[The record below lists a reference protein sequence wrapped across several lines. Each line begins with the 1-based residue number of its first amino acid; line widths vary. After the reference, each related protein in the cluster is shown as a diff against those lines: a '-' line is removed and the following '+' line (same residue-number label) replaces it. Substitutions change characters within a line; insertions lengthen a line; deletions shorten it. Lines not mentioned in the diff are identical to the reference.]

1 VGADP
6 TGDRSAKGRR
16 PFKKGEKECTSVTRV
31 NNGSAKLSV
40 LKQALR
46 SCRGAFYA
54 TAVFSFFI
62 NLLMFVQ
69 PLYMLQVYD
78 RVLVSRSE
86 QTLVLLTVI
95 AGGML
100 LLMALLELVRSRVL
114 VRVGA
119 HLDRQLSLR
128 VFRAVFDPA
137 NRKAGVGPQA
147 LSDLNTV
154 REFLTGAGFISFC
167 DAPWTPIFLVIA
179 FAIHPWLGVLSLVA
193 MIILV
198 ILAVL
203 NEISTRETLQD
214 AGKMSGAASQYAQNS
229 MRSAEALQAMGMMP
243 GIAARWSRQH
253 GRMLELQAL
262 ASDRAGLI
270 VGLSKFTRIFVQ
282 VMVLGLGAYLAIEN
296 LITAGM
302 IIACSIILG
311 RALQPVEMVIGQ
323 WKFLLNA
330 RAAYGRLNDAL
341 SAVPQDHTN
350 MALPRPEGRLVV
362 ERVIAMQPGTQVAIL
377 KGVTFALEPGE
388 VLGVIGPSAAGK
400 STLARALIGIWPIMG
415 GAVRLDG
422 VDIHQWSREEV
433 GPHLG
438 YLPQDVALFDGTI
451 AENIARFGAVDSL
464 AVIEAAQ
471 KAGVHDMVLG
481 FPAGYDTVIGD
492 GGHVLSGGQR
502 QRIGLARA
510 LYGRPAFV
518 LLDEPNSN
526 LDSVGEE
533 ALMRAIHQMRQ
544 EKTTVVVISH
554 RMNILT
560 GVDKIMLLTDGQ
572 VAQFGPRDQ
581 IIGQLTRPVPMQQQ
595 QQPAPRPP
603 TPPTGTV
610 TPLQTPQP
618 GAVAP
623 GTPPGGPSPTPPP
636 PSDPS
641 LGTQVGTEGQERKS
655 T

>member
-1 VGADP
+1 MSKGKQETAKV
-6 TGDRSAKGRR
+6 SA
-16 PFKKGEKECTSVTRV
+16 
-31 NNGSAKLSV
+31 
-40 LKQALR
+40 LKRALR
-46 SCRGAFYA
+46 TCRGAFWA
-54 TAVFSFFI
+54 TAGFSFVI

-86 QTLVLLTVI
+86 STLVFLTII
-95 AGGML
+95 AGAML
-100 LLMALLELVRSRVL
+100 LMMAMLELVRSRVL

-119 HLDRQLSLR
+119 HLDRQLSHK

-137 NRKAGVGPQA
+137 NRQSVGTQA
-147 LSDLNTV
+147 LGDLNTV

-167 DAPWTPIFLVIA
+167 DAPWAPIFLLIA
-179 FAIHPWLGVLSLVA
+179 FAIHPWLGVLSVVA
-193 MIILV
+193 MIILI

-203 NEISTRETLQD
+203 NEVSTRQTLQD
-214 AGKMSGAASQYAQNS
+214 AGKMSMAASQYAQNS

-243 GIAARWSRQH
+243 GIAARWSAKH
-253 GRMLELQAL
+253 GRMLELQAQ
-262 ASDRAGLI
+262 ASDRAGVI

-282 VMVLGLGAYLAIEN
+282 VMVLGLGAYLSIEN
-296 LITAGM
+296 LITGGM

-323 WKFLLNA
+323 WKFLINA
-330 RAAYGRLNDAL
+330 RAAYGRLNEML
-341 SAVPQDHTN
+341 SAAPQDHTN
-350 MALPRPEGRLVV
+350 MQLPRPEGRLIV
-362 ERVIAMQPGTQVAIL
+362 ERVVAMQPGTQIPIL

-400 STLARALIGIWPIMG
+400 STLARALIGIWSIVG

-471 KAGVHDMVLG
+471 KAGVHDMILG
-481 FPAGYDTVIGD
+481 FPNGYDTIIGD

-526 LDSVGEE
+526 LDSIGEE

-581 IIGQLTRPVPMQQQ
+581 VISQLTRPVPQPQPQ
-595 QQPAPRPP
+595 PQPQQPARPAA
-603 TPPTGTV
+603 PPNV
-610 TPLQTPQP
+610 ASLQP
-618 GAVAP
+618 AP
-623 GTPPGGPSPTPPP
+623 GGSAPSSTGGAST
-636 PSDPS
+636 D
-641 LGTQVGTEGQERKS
+641 GQERK
-655 T
+655 TT

>member
-1 VGADP
+1 V
-6 TGDRSAKGRR
+6 SKG
-16 PFKKGEKECTSVTRV
+16 K
-31 NNGSAKLSV
+31 NGSGQVSV
-40 LKQALR
+40 LKRALR

-86 QTLVLLTVI
+86 PTLVFLTLI

-137 NRKAGVGPQA
+137 NRQAGVGPQTLA
-147 LSDLNTV
+147 DLNTV
-154 REFLTGAGFISFC
+154 REFLTGSGFISFC
-167 DAPWTPIFLVIA
+167 DAPWAPIFLIIA
-179 FAIHPWLGVLSLVA
+179 FLIHPWLGILSVIAMVL
-193 MIILV
+193 LV
-198 ILAVL
+198 ILAVW
-203 NEISTRETLQD
+203 NEVSTRDTLRD
-214 AGKMSGAASQYAQNS
+214 AGHMSGAAAQYAQNS

-243 GIAARWSRQH
+243 GIAARWSRKH

-262 ASDRAGLI
+262 ASDRAGII
-270 VGLSKFTRIFVQ
+270 VGLSKFIRIFVQ

-323 WKFLLNA
+323 WKFLINA
-330 RAAYGRLNDAL
+330 RAAYARLNTAL
-341 SAVPQDHTN
+341 SAVPQDHVN
-350 MALPRPEGRLVV
+350 MALPRPEGRLVA
-362 ERVIAMQPGTQVAIL
+362 ERVVSMQPGTQTAIL
-377 KGVTFALEPGE
+377 KGVSFALEPGE

-400 STLARALIGIWPIMG
+400 STLARVLIGIWPIMG

-451 AENIARFGAVDSL
+451 AENIARFGPVDSL

-481 FPAGYDTVIGD
+481 FPSGYDTVIGD

-533 ALMRAIHQMRQ
+533 ALMRAINQMRQ
-544 EKTTVVVISH
+544 ERTTVVVISH

-581 IIGQLTRPVPMQQQ
+581 IISQLTRPVPQP
-595 QQPAPRPP
+595 QQPQRPAGAN
-603 TPPTGTV
+603 TGTV
-610 TPLQTPQP
+610 TPLQPLP
-618 GAVAP
+618 
-623 GTPPGGPSPTPPP
+623 PSPSGAGPLPPASP
-636 PSDPS
+636 PSE
-641 LGTQVGTEGQERKS
+641 GTEDQERKS

>member
-1 VGADP
+1 MSKGKNDTAKV
-6 TGDRSAKGRR
+6 SA
-16 PFKKGEKECTSVTRV
+16 
-31 NNGSAKLSV
+31 
-40 LKQALR
+40 LKRALR
-46 SCRGAFYA
+46 TCRGAFWA
-54 TAVFSFFI
+54 TAGFSFVI

-86 QTLVLLTVI
+86 STLVFLTII
-95 AGGML
+95 AGAML
-100 LLMALLELVRSRVL
+100 LMMALLELVRSRVL

-119 HLDRQLSLR
+119 HLDRQLSHK

-137 NRKAGVGPQA
+137 NRQGVGAQA
-147 LSDLNTV
+147 LGDLNTV
-154 REFLTGAGFISFC
+154 REFLTGSGFIAFC
-167 DAPWTPIFLVIA
+167 DAPWAPIFLVIA
-179 FAIHPWLGVLSLVA
+179 FLIHPWLGVLSVVSML
-193 MIILV
+193 ILV
-198 ILAVL
+198 FLAVL
-203 NEISTRETLQD
+203 NEISTRQSLQD
-214 AGKMSGAASQYAQNS
+214 AGKMSMAANQYAQSS

-243 GIAARWSRQH
+243 GIAARWSRKH
-253 GRMLELQAL
+253 GRMLELQAH
-262 ASDRAGLI
+262 ASDRAGVI

-282 VMVLGLGAYLAIEN
+282 VMVLGLGAYLSIEN
-296 LITAGM
+296 LITGGM

-323 WKFLLNA
+323 WKFLVNA
-330 RAAYGRLNDAL
+330 RAAYGRLNDML
-341 SAVPQDHTN
+341 SAVPQDHN
-350 MALPRPEGRLVV
+350 SMPLPRPEGRLTV
-362 ERVIAMQPGTQVAIL
+362 ERVVAMQPGTQVAIL

-400 STLARALIGIWPIMG
+400 STLARVLIGIWPVVA

-451 AENIARFGAVDSL
+451 AENIARFGTVDSL

-471 KAGVHDMVLG
+471 KAGVHEMILG
-481 FPAGYDTVIGD
+481 FPNGYDTIIGD

-526 LDSVGEE
+526 LDSTGEE

-560 GVDKIMLLTDGQ
+560 GVDKIMLLTEGQ

-581 IIGQLTRPVPMQQQ
+581 VISQLTRPVPPPQPQAQ
-595 QQPAPRPP
+595 QQPRPAAPP
-603 TPPTGTV
+603 TV
-610 TPLQTPQP
+610 TPLQP
-618 GAVAP
+618 AAAA
-623 GTPPGGPSPTPPP
+623 GTPPAPGNGPAAT
-636 PSDPS
+636 D
-641 LGTQVGTEGQERKS
+641 GQERK
-655 T
+655 TT

>member
-1 VGADP
+1 M
-6 TGDRSAKGRR
+6 AKARQ
-16 PFKKGEKECTSVTRV
+16 ET
-31 NNGSAKLSV
+31 AKVST
-40 LKQALR
+40 LKRALNT
-46 SCRGAFYA
+46 CKGAFWA
-54 TAVFSFFI
+54 TVAFSFVI

-86 QTLVLLTVI
+86 PTLVLLTII
-95 AGGML
+95 AGAML
-100 LLMALLELVRSRVL
+100 MMMAMLELVRSRVL

-119 HLDRQLSLR
+119 HLDRQLSHK
-128 VFRAVFDPA
+128 VFRAVFDPS
-137 NRKAGVGPQA
+137 NRQSGPGAQA

-167 DAPWTPIFLVIA
+167 DAPWAPIFLAIA
-179 FAIHPWLGVLSLVA
+179 FVIHPWLGFLSVA
-193 MIILV
+193 AMVILI

-203 NEISTRETLQD
+203 NETMTRETLRD
-214 AGKMSGAASQYAQNS
+214 AGKMSMSANQYAQSS

-243 GIAARWSRQH
+243 GIAARWSRKH
-253 GRMLELQAL
+253 GRMLELQAQ
-262 ASDRAGLI
+262 ASDRAGVI
-270 VGLSKFTRIFVQ
+270 VGLSKFTRVFVQ
-282 VMVLGLGAYLAIEN
+282 VMVLGLGAYLSIEN
-296 LITAGM
+296 LITGGM

-323 WKFLLNA
+323 WKFLINA
-330 RAAYGRLNDAL
+330 RSAYERLNDLL
-341 SAVPQDHTN
+341 SAAPQDHN
-350 MALPRPEGRLVV
+350 SMPLPRPDGRLLV
-362 ERVIAMQPGTQVAIL
+362 ERAVAMQPGTQTAIL

-400 STLARALIGIWPIMG
+400 STLARVLIGIWPIVA

-422 VDIHQWSREEV
+422 VDIHQWPREEV

-451 AENIARFGAVDSL
+451 AENIARFGPVDSL

-471 KAGVHDMVLG
+471 KAGVHEMILG
-481 FPAGYDTVIGD
+481 FPNGYDTLIGD

-510 LYGRPAFV
+510 LYGRPSFV

-526 LDSVGEE
+526 LDSIGEE

-560 GVDKIMLLTDGQ
+560 GVDKIMLLTEGQ

-581 IIGQLTRPVPMQQQ
+581 IISQLTRPVPQPQPQ
-595 QQPAPRPP
+595 SPAPSRPP
-603 TPPTGTV
+603 AAPPTV
-610 TPLQTPQP
+610 TPLQP
-618 GAVAP
+618 AP
-623 GTPPGGPSPTPPP
+623 TAGTPTPPP
-636 PSDPS
+636 PAD
-641 LGTQVGTEGQERKS
+641 GQERKS

>member
-1 VGADP
+1 MSQG
-6 TGDRSAKGRR
+6 
-16 PFKKGEKECTSVTRV
+16 KKGTAKV
-31 NNGSAKLSV
+31 SA
-40 LKQALR
+40 LKRALNT
-46 SCRGAFYA
+46 CRGAFWA
-54 TAVFSFFI
+54 TAGFSFVI

-86 QTLVLLTVI
+86 STLVFLTII
-95 AGGML
+95 AGAML
-100 LLMALLELVRSRVL
+100 LMMALLELVRSRVL

-119 HLDRQLSLR
+119 HLDRQLSHK
-128 VFRAVFDPA
+128 VFRAVFDPG
-137 NRKAGVGPQA
+137 NRQGVGAQA
-147 LSDLNTV
+147 LGDLNTV
-154 REFLTGAGFISFC
+154 REFLTGSGFISFC
-167 DAPWTPIFLVIA
+167 DAPWAPIFLVIA
-179 FAIHPWLGVLSLVA
+179 FVIHPWLGVLSVVS

-198 ILAVL
+198 FLAVL
-203 NEISTRETLQD
+203 NEISTRQPLQD
-214 AGKMSGAASQYAQNS
+214 AGKMSMAANQYAQSS

-243 GIAARWSRQH
+243 GIASRWSRKH
-253 GRMLELQAL
+253 GRMLELQAH
-262 ASDRAGLI
+262 ASDRAGVI

-282 VMVLGLGAYLAIEN
+282 VMVLGLGAYLSIEN
-296 LITAGM
+296 LITGGM

-323 WKFLLNA
+323 WKFLVNA
-330 RAAYGRLNDAL
+330 RAAYGRLNDML
-341 SAVPQDHTN
+341 SAAPQDHN
-350 MALPRPEGRLVV
+350 SMPLPRPEGRLTV
-362 ERVIAMQPGTQVAIL
+362 ERVVATQPGTQSAIL
-377 KGVTFALEPGE
+377 KGVSFALEPGE

-400 STLARALIGIWPIMG
+400 STLARVLIGIWPIVA

-422 VDIHQWSREEV
+422 VDIHQWPREEV

-451 AENIARFGAVDSL
+451 AENIARFGVVDSL

-471 KAGVHDMVLG
+471 KAGVHEMILG
-481 FPAGYDTVIGD
+481 FPNGYDTIIGD

-560 GVDKIMLLTDGQ
+560 GVDKIMLLTEGQ

-581 IIGQLTRPVPMQQQ
+581 VISQLTRPVPQPQPQPQ
-595 QQPAPRPP
+595 QQPRPAAPP
-603 TPPTGTV
+603 TV
-610 TPLQTPQP
+610 TPLQPSAAA
-618 GAVAP
+618 GAPPAP
-623 GTPPGGPSPTPPP
+623 GNGPA
-636 PSDPS
+636 
-641 LGTQVGTEGQERKS
+641 GTDGQERK
-655 T
+655 TT

>member
-1 VGADP
+1 MSQAKHDTVKVSALKRAVGAC
-6 TGDRSAKGRR
+6 K
-16 PFKKGEKECTSVTRV
+16 
-31 NNGSAKLSV
+31 
-40 LKQALR
+40 
-46 SCRGAFYA
+46 GAFIA
-54 TAVFSFFI
+54 TAIFSFVI

-86 QTLVLLTVI
+86 PTLILLTVI
-95 AGGML
+95 AGAML
-100 LLMALLELVRSRVL
+100 LLMAILELVRSRVL

-119 HLDRQLSLR
+119 NLDRQLSQR
-128 VFRAVFDPA
+128 VFAAIFDPA
-137 NRKAGVGPQA
+137 ARQAGLGPQT

-154 REFLTGAGFISFC
+154 REFLTGAGFIAFC
-167 DAPWTPIFLVIA
+167 DAPWAPIFLVIA
-179 FAIHPWLGVLSLVA
+179 FFIHPLLGALSVVA
-193 MIILV
+193 MLILV
-198 ILAVL
+198 SLAIL
-203 NEISTRETLQD
+203 NEVSTREALRD
-214 AGKMSGAASQYAQNS
+214 AGKMSMAANQFAQNS
-229 MRSAEALQAMGMMP
+229 IRSAEALQAMGMMP
-243 GIAARWSRQH
+243 GISQRWARRH
-253 GRMLELQAL
+253 GRMLELQAT
-262 ASDRAGLI
+262 ASDRAGVI

-296 LITAGM
+296 LITGGM

-323 WKFLLNA
+323 WKFLINA
-330 RAAYGRLNDAL
+330 RGAYGRLNAAL
-341 SAVPQDHTN
+341 SAKPQDHAN
-350 MALPRPEGRLVV
+350 MSLPRPEGRLVA
-362 ERVIAMQPGTQVAIL
+362 ERVIAMQPGTQVPIL
-377 KGVTFALEPGE
+377 KGVSFALEPGE

-400 STLARALIGIWPIMG
+400 STLARALIGIWPVVG

-438 YLPQDVALFDGTI
+438 YLPQDVALFDGSI

-471 KAGVHDMVLG
+471 KAGVHEMILA
-481 FPAGYDTVIGD
+481 FPNGYDTLIGE

-581 IIGQLTRPVPMQQQ
+581 VISQLTRPVPQPQP
-595 QQPAPRPP
+595 QQPRPAQA
-603 TPPTGTV
+603 TS
-610 TPLQTPQP
+610 LQTPPQAAAQAA
-618 GAVAP
+618 GSAP
-623 GTPPGGPSPTPPP
+623 PAAPPP
-636 PSDPS
+636 PNPGAAS
-641 LGTQVGTEGQERKS
+641 GTGSAADGQERKS

>member
-1 VGADP
+1 M
-6 TGDRSAKGRR
+6 
-16 PFKKGEKECTSVTRV
+16 TRV
-31 NNGSAKLSV
+31 NQSTAKISI
-40 LKQALR
+40 LKRAVR
-46 SCRGAFYA
+46 SCKGAFYA
-54 TAVFSFFI
+54 TAVFSFAI

-86 QTLVLLTVI
+86 PTLILLTVI

-100 LLMALLELVRSRVL
+100 LLMAMLELVRSRVL

-119 HLDRQLSLR
+119 HLDRQLSHR
-128 VFRAVFDPA
+128 VFQAVFDPA
-137 NRKAGVGPQA
+137 NRQAGVGPQA
-147 LSDLNTV
+147 LGDLNTV
-154 REFLTGAGFISFC
+154 REFLTGSGFIAFC
-167 DAPWTPIFLVIA
+167 DAPWAPIFLVIA
-179 FAIHPWLGVLSLVA
+179 FVIHPWLGVLSVVA

-203 NEISTRETLQD
+203 NEISTRETLRD
-214 AGKMSGAASQYAQNS
+214 AGSMGMAANQYAQNS

-243 GIAARWSRQH
+243 GIAARWSVKH

-262 ASDRAGLI
+262 ASDRAGVI

-296 LITAGM
+296 LITGGM

-311 RALQPVEMVIGQ
+311 RALQPVELVIGQ
-323 WKFLLNA
+323 WKFLINA
-330 RAAYGRLNDAL
+330 RAAYERLNTAL
-341 SAVPQDHTN
+341 SSSPQDHVN
-350 MALPRPEGRLVV
+350 MALPRPEGRLVA
-362 ERVIAMQPGTQVAIL
+362 ERVVAMQPGTQTAIL
-377 KGVTFALEPGE
+377 KGVSFALEPGE

-400 STLARALIGIWPIMG
+400 STLARAIIGIWPVVA

-451 AENIARFGAVDSL
+451 AENIARFGKVDSL

-481 FPAGYDTVIGD
+481 FPGGYDTIIGD

-510 LYGRPAFV
+510 LYGRPALV

-581 IIGQLTRPVPMQQQ
+581 IISQLTRPVPQPQQPPQQQ
-595 QQPAPRPP
+595 SQPPRPG
-603 TPPTGTV
+603 TPPMGSV
-610 TPLQTPQP
+610 TPLQP
-618 GAVAP
+618 V
-623 GTPPGGPSPTPPP
+623 PPGGGTAAGSASGAPHTGPQPTPPSG
-636 PSDPS
+636 PSTATPS
-641 LGTQVGTEGQERKS
+641 ETEGQERK
-655 T
+655 TT

>member
-1 VGADP
+1 MTTRNVETAQS
-6 TGDRSAKGRR
+6 SALRR
-16 PFKKGEKECTSVTRV
+16 
-31 NNGSAKLSV
+31 
-40 LKQALR
+40 ALR
-46 SCRGAFYA
+46 SCRGAFWA
-54 TAVFSFFI
+54 TAGFSFVI

-86 QTLVLLTVI
+86 STLIFLTII
-95 AGGML
+95 AAVML
-100 LLMALLELVRSRVL
+100 LVMAVLELVRSRVL

-119 HLDRQLSLR
+119 HLDRQLSNRL
-128 VFRAVFDPA
+128 FQAVFTAP
-137 NRKAGVGPQA
+137 NRQGVGSQA

-167 DAPWTPIFLVIA
+167 DAPWAPIFLVLA
-179 FAIHPWLGVLSLVA
+179 FAIHPWLGVLSVA
-193 MIILV
+193 AMV
-198 ILAVL
+198 ILMALAIL
-203 NEISTRETLQD
+203 NELSTRETLKD
-214 AGKMSGAASQYAQNS
+214 AGKMSMAASHYAQS
-229 MRSAEALQAMGMMP
+229 SLRSAEALMAMGMMP
-243 GIAARWSRQH
+243 GIAARWSRKH
-253 GRMLELQAL
+253 GRMLELQAQ
-262 ASDRAGLI
+262 ASDRAGII

-282 VMVLGLGAYLAIEN
+282 VCVLGLGAYLAIEN
-296 LITAGM
+296 LITGGM

-323 WKFLLNA
+323 WKMLINA
-330 RAAYGRLNDAL
+330 RAAYARLDAVL
-341 SAVPQDHTN
+341 SAAPKDHVA
-350 MALPRPEGRLVV
+350 MALPRPEGRLIV
-362 ERVIAMQPGTQVAIL
+362 ERVITAQPGTNTAIL
-377 KGVTFALEPGE
+377 KGVSFGLEPGE

-400 STLARALIGIWPIMG
+400 STLARTLLGIWPVAS

-471 KAGVHDMVLG
+471 KAGVHDMILG
-481 FPAGYDTVIGD
+481 FPNGYDTMIGE

-510 LYGRPAFV
+510 VYGRPAFV

-526 LDSVGEE
+526 LDSLGEE
-533 ALMRAIHQMRQ
+533 ALMGAIHWMRS

-581 IIGQLTRPVPMQQQ
+581 VMSQLTRPVPPPQRQQPSPEQQQ
-595 QQPAPRPP
+595 SS
-603 TPPTGTV
+603 TV
-610 TPLQTPQP
+610 TPLHQ
-618 GAVAP
+618 AP
-623 GTPPGGPSPTPPP
+623 TVPPP
-636 PSDPS
+636 ARGGDAGSD
-641 LGTQVGTEGQERKS
+641 GQERK
-655 T
+655 TT